1 MSKTMLALLAIP
13 LMAALSAC
21 GSSGGGSSSTASFDE
36 MARRG
41 NALIAKYEDAEPT
54 QLANMPTDLKASYR
68 GVAAFSDVPDADYIA
83 REAEIMSD
91 IELNAD
97 FRSGAVDGELRNF
110 RFYDNDRIAG
120 TVAVRN
126 GAISGNMLE
135 GELAGNL
142 TYGGGTERVSGALAG
157 MFVGPQA
164 EAIAGAMTGQI
175 GNEAVYGI
183 FGAER

>member
-1 MSKTMLALLAIP
+1 MTKIMLAFVAIP

-21 GSSGGGSSSTASFDE
+21 GSSGGSSSSNASFND
-36 MARRG
+36 MARKG

-54 QLANMPTDLKASYR
+54 RVADMPTDLQASYR
-68 GVAAFSDVPDADYIA
+68 GVAAFSDVPDVDYIA
-83 REAEIMSD
+83 ENAEIMSD
-91 IELNAD
+91 IQLNAD
-97 FRSGAVDGELRNF
+97 FRTGAVDGELRNF

-135 GELAGNL
+135 ADLAGDL
-142 TYGGGTERVSGALAG
+142 TYGGGAERVTGALAG

-164 EAIAGAMTGQI
+164 EAVAGAMAGQI
-175 GNEAVYGI
+175 GNEGFYGM